1 MGNTALETP
10 LPPFIAIPDSIRRAA
25 QRTPEKAAV
34 IFNHQVTRWRDFDRD
49 VDRTAHYLA
58 GLGIRKGDKVA
69 ILGLNSPLYLTAFM
83 GVLRAGAVAVPLSTM
98 TATDALERMIVDAD
112 TKAIFLAK
120 GFYANIAAI
129 EPCLD
134 GLLEGGEIALDFR
147 APGWIPY
154 RAALNAAPSD
164 PFLMDIAADDEF
176 NIIYSSGTTGLPK
189 GIIHVH
195 SMRSALP
202 VRFAAFDFNDTTV
215 SIVSTPIYGNF
226 TLAGMLPALAHG
238 GTVILMEK
246 FREAEYL
253 ALCEHYRVT
262 HAMLVPVQY
271 QRLLALKE
279 FGATDLS
286 AFRTKFTA
294 GSPMDAGLKK
304 EILDRWPGR
313 LVELYGLTEG
323 GPGTVL
329 DASAHPDKLHTVGK
343 AGLSVDLRI
352 LDADN
357 NSLKAGEVGEVVGR
371 SPLMMMKGYHKQPD
385 KTEELVW
392 KDENGDVFYRSGDYG
407 KLDEDGFLILLDRKK
422 DMIISGGFNIYA
434 ADIEAVLYQHPAV
447 QEVAVIGIPS
457 KWGES
462 PLAIIVKKPGA
473 DVDEDGLMA
482 WANERLS
489 KTARLHA
496 VEFRSEL
503 PRSTLGKI
511 MKRELRAPYWAKKS

>member
-1 MGNTALETP
+1 MSSVAAPTD
-10 LPPFIAIPDSIRRAA
+10 LPPFIAIPDSLRAA
-25 QRTPEKAAV
+25 AERTPDKPAV
-34 IFNHQVTRWRDFDRD
+34 LFKEEVTLWRNFNRDIDCI
-49 VDRTAHYLA
+49 AHYLA
-58 GLGIRKGDKVA
+58 TIGITKGDKVA
-69 ILGLNSPLYLTAFM
+69 ILGHNTPRYLTAFM
-83 GVLRAGAVAVPLSTM
+83 GILRAGGVVVPLSTM
-98 TATDALERMIVDAD
+98 TATDALERMIVDSDA
-112 TKAIFLAK
+112 KAIFLGAAFYPNIRGIEAK
-120 GFYANIAAI
+120 LTA
-129 EPCLD
+129 LV
-134 GLLEGGEIALDFR
+134 EGGKLALDFE
-147 APGWIPY
+147 APGWLEWEAMLDGMPY
-154 RAALNAAPSD
+154 D
-164 PFLMDIAADDEF
+164 PFHMEINADDEF

-195 SMRSALP
+195 LMRSALP
-202 VRFAAFDFNDTTV
+202 VRFAAFGFAEDTI

-246 FREAEYL
+246 FNEADYL
-253 ALCEHYRVT
+253 RLSEKYRVT

-271 QRLLALKE
+271 QRLLARPE
-279 FGATDLS
+279 FDQTDLS
-286 AFRTKFTA
+286 SFKTKFTA
-294 GSPMDAGLKK
+294 GSPMDAGLKR
-304 EILDRWPGR
+304 EILNRWPGR

-343 AGLSVDLRI
+343 PGLSVDLRI
-352 LDADN
+352 LDEN
-357 NSLKAGEVGEVVGR
+357 NNCLGPGKVGEVVGR

-407 KLDEDGFLILLDRKK
+407 KIDEDGFLILLDRKK

-434 ADIEAVLYQHPAV
+434 ADIEAVLYKHPAV
-447 QEVAVIGIPS
+447 QEAAVIGVPS

-503 PRSTLGKI
+503 PRNTLGKI
-511 MKRELRAPYWAKKS
+511 MKQELRAPYWQGRS